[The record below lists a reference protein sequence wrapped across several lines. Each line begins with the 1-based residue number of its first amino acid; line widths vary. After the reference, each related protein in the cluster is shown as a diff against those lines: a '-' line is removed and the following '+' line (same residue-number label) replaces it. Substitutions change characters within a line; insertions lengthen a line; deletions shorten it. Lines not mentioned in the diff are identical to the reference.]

1 LAHIFL
7 NFALMKNKSNLLEVL
22 QVFFKLGC
30 LAFGGPAAHIS
41 MMEMEVVAKRKWMTS
56 EEFLDMVGATNLIPG
71 PNSTEMTMHCGYKRA
86 GFAGLITAGA
96 AFIFPASIITG
107 VLAYFYFQYGELPE
121 VKPFIQGIQP
131 AILAIIASAVLKLGK
146 KAMKNTELIILAL
159 LVLGASLYGVNE
171 IACLL
176 IGGIVGAIYFFSKE
190 KNKENISKNWLLLA
204 IPSTG
209 VVAAKTLG
217 TLGIFWS
224 FLKVGAVLYGGG
236 FVLFAYLDAELVETG
251 FISRTLLL
259 DAIAAGQFTPGP
271 ILSTS
276 TFIGY
281 QLGEF
286 WGAIAA
292 TAGIFLPSFA
302 FVFLLHPLIPKMRS
316 SKFLSGFLNSVNAA
330 ALAIMAAVLINL
342 TSASVQSI
350 PALLIALSS
359 AIIVFRFKKVHVLW
373 IILGSAVAGYL
384 LL

>member
-7 NFALMKNKSNLLEVL
+7 NFAFMKNKSNLLEVL

-236 FVLFAYLDAELVETG
+236 FVLFAYLDA
-251 FISRTLLL
+251 
-259 DAIAAGQFTPGP
+259 IAAGQFTPGP

>member
-1 LAHIFL
+1 
-7 NFALMKNKSNLLEVL
+7 
-22 QVFFKLGC
+22 
-30 LAFGGPAAHIS
+30 
-41 MMEMEVVAKRKWMTS
+41 
-56 EEFLDMVGATNLIPG
+56 
-71 PNSTEMTMHCGYKRA
+71 
-86 GFAGLITAGA
+86 
-96 AFIFPASIITG
+96 
-107 VLAYFYFQYGELPE
+107 
-121 VKPFIQGIQP
+121 
-131 AILAIIASAVLKLGK
+131 
-146 KAMKNTELIILAL
+146 
-159 LVLGASLYGVNE
+159 
-171 IACLL
+171 
-176 IGGIVGAIYFFSKE
+176 
-190 KNKENISKNWLLLA
+190 
-204 IPSTG
+204 
-209 VVAAKTLG
+209 
-217 TLGIFWS
+217 
-224 FLKVGAVLYGGG
+224 
-236 FVLFAYLDAELVETG
+236 
-251 FISRTLLL
+251 L